1 MGEETM
7 GSLFGEEQTA
17 PADNMTFKQ
26 GLDELEGII
35 RALES
40 NQLELEESLGKYAR
54 GVELLRSLQGKL
66 DDAQQKI
73 TVLLGEFDPASI
85 EEVDDQ
91 LS

>member
-1 MGEETM
+1 MSDESMGT
-7 GSLFGEEQTA
+7 LFSDEQAA
-17 PADNMTFKQ
+17 PEVKMTFKQ

-54 GVELLRSLQGKL
+54 GVELLRTLQSKL

>member
-1 MGEETM
+1 M
-7 GSLFGEEQTA
+7 GSLFGEEQAA

-35 RALES
+35 RALEG

-66 DDAQQKI
+66 DDAQQRI